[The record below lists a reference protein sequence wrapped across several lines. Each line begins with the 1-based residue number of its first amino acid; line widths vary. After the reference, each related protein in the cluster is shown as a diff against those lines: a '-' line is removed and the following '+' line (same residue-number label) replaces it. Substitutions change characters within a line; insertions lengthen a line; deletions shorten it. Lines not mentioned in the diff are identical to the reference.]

1 MIYETGAYPDQWS
14 TGVIVPIYK
23 KGDTNNPA
31 NYRGITLTCAM
42 SKLFTF
48 MLNKRINEWAEQS
61 DLFSQAQFAYKTGYS
76 TTDAVFVLNAVLS
89 SSGGCCGFIDY
100 SKAFDNVNSETLFK
114 TLKQFQISSKLLNLI
129 QNMYSKL
136 KCQVRTS
143 SGESDMFPQSNGVM
157 QGECLSPTLFTA
169 YINEIERLMNDIY
182 EMGVYLN
189 GVKVSVIM
197 YADDLVLIS
206 KTKHGLQIGMNAL
219 YELCSANTLTVNTN
233 KSEVMYVSKRKPASL
248 PVIHYN
254 NIPLRWVDS
263 FRYLGV
269 NIHRTNNLSKGLK
282 LTCHQAKKAQSTL
295 DMHTSS
301 HPTVSL
307 NHIFIFDCLIKPVL
321 TYGCAVWG
329 SGNIA
334 EIEKCHLQFMK
345 QTLKVKMTTNSC
357 VVYAETGRFP
367 LCVFS
372 LICA

>member
-1 MIYETGAYPDQWS
+1 MSGDVYDVRNDILDGQFSLYEVECAIKHLKSGKATGPDYIRNEYITYEKQNLKHVLRELFNVIYETGAYPDQWS

-23 KGDTNNPA
+23 KGDTNDPA

-89 SSGGCCGFIDY
+89 SSGGCCGFIDF
-100 SKAFDNVNSETLFK
+100 SKAFDNVNRETLFK
-114 TLKQFQISSKLLNLI
+114 TLKQLQISSKLLNLI
-129 QNMYSKL
+129 QNMHSKL

-169 YINEIERLMNDIY
+169 YINEIERLMNDID

-219 YELCSANTLTVNTN
+219 YGVLFSKHLN
-233 KSEVMYVSKRKPASL
+233 SEHK
-248 PVIHYN
+248 
-254 NIPLRWVDS
+254 
-263 FRYLGV
+263 
-269 NIHRTNNLSKGLK
+269 
-282 LTCHQAKKAQSTL
+282 
-295 DMHTSS
+295 
-301 HPTVSL
+301 
-307 NHIFIFDCLIKPVL
+307 
-321 TYGCAVWG
+321 
-329 SGNIA
+329 
-334 EIEKCHLQFMK
+334 
-345 QTLKVKMTTNSC
+345 
-357 VVYAETGRFP
+357 
-367 LCVFS
+367 
-372 LICA
+372 

>member
-1 MIYETGAYPDQWS
+1 
-14 TGVIVPIYK
+14 
-23 KGDTNNPA
+23 
-31 NYRGITLTCAM
+31 
-42 SKLFTF
+42 
-48 MLNKRINEWAEQS
+48 
-61 DLFSQAQFAYKTGYS
+61 
-76 TTDAVFVLNAVLS
+76 
-89 SSGGCCGFIDY
+89 
-100 SKAFDNVNSETLFK
+100 
-114 TLKQFQISSKLLNLI
+114 
-129 QNMYSKL
+129 
-136 KCQVRTS
+136 
-143 SGESDMFPQSNGVM
+143 
-157 QGECLSPTLFTA
+157 
-169 YINEIERLMNDIY
+169 
-182 EMGVYLN
+182 
-189 GVKVSVIM
+189 
-197 YADDLVLIS
+197 
-206 KTKHGLQIGMNAL
+206 
-219 YELCSANTLTVNTN
+219 
-233 KSEVMYVSKRKPASL
+233 MYVSKRKPASL

>member
-1 MIYETGAYPDQWS
+1 MIYETGAYPDQW
-14 TGVIVPIYK
+14 TTAVIVPIYK
-23 KGDTNNPA
+23 KGDTNDPA

-61 DLFSQAQFAYKTGYS
+61 DLLSQAQFAYKTGYS

-89 SSGGCCGFIDY
+89 SSCGCCGFIDF
-100 SKAFDNVNSETLFK
+100 SKAFDNVNRETLFK

-143 SGESDMFPQSNGVM
+143 TGESDIFPQSNGVM

-169 YINEIERLMNDIY
+169 YINEIERLMNDVD

-189 GVKVSVIM
+189 GVKVSVII
-197 YADDLVLIS
+197 YADDLVFIS
-206 KTKHGLQIGMNAL
+206 KTKHCLQHGMNAL
-219 YELCSANTLTVNTN
+219 YEFCSANTLTVNTN
-233 KSEVMYVSKRKPASL
+233 
-248 PVIHYN
+248 
-254 NIPLRWVDS
+254 DS

-269 NIHRTNNLSKGLK
+269 NIHRTNKLSKGLK

-295 DMHTSS
+295 DMHISS

-307 NHIFIFDCLIKPVL
+307 NHIFKLFDGLIKPVL
-321 TYGCAVWG
+321 RYGCAVWCLE
-329 SGNIA
+329 NIA
-334 EIEKCHLQFMK
+334 EIEKCHLQFLK
-345 QTLKVKMTTNSC
+345 QTLKIKMTTKSC
-357 VVYAETGRFP
+357 VVYA
-367 LCVFS
+367 
-372 LICA
+372 